1 MRRIIAERVNV
12 NLPKP
17 LLDDLRRY
25 VPRSQRSEVI
35 ARATARELR
44 RIKLLAALYELERE
58 PAWRTSEHPELTNGT
73 AIDHHFLQRRGGV
86 SRARVSSSRKET
98 ARG

>member
-1 MRRIIAERVNV
+1 MRRIIAERVNI

-17 LLDDLRRY
+17 LLEDLRRY

-58 PAWRTSEHPELTNGT
+58 PAWRTTEHPDFATGV
-73 AIDHHFLQRRGGV
+73 AIDHYFQQRRGG
-86 SRARVSSSRKET
+86 SARVRVNSPRKET
-98 ARG
+98 TRG